1 MGESMSSEP
10 KVITSFEEAPQSLR
24 DKCDKEVLRAFFNAH
39 FSITEKSVNDDKR
52 FYLDDGRR
60 IKDDDILVAYMKDR
74 KVWTEPGVEIR
85 TITGELTNKFGEK
98 KLKDF
103 FAAGFFLMKKRIKK
117 KKWRYYLPDGRCL
130 DSEKKLD
137 DFLLEKLRP
146 AFNKELCDH
155 VIDMAATAIPG
166 VDKSELFIS
175 DTENEKAACLNVKL
189 DGKVYKEAILPY
201 VSYEGIISSS
211 LYNNLYS
218 RCTVLHKRNIERFE
232 KSHDLK
238 ALKQIAESILLSLQV
253 DEKHMPDDALEECR
267 KKTQANRDQ
276 AQADIENYRRSNRG
290 KESVS
295 NQQKAVDALREEAEQ
310 KRQAVLQAYDDYQ
323 KAVASVTLAENRQL
337 VDKIEQLLQKV
348 NTETNRELAAYGI
361 MERQLRNSLA
371 SGTSQE
377 LAVSQKLLLSAA
389 VIARSAKEISLY
401 MDFISLAKA
410 FQDLAKSVKTSQS
423 KVSEDTTV
431 KVAIKER
438 GKATGEWEK
447 AKEALHKAEAELEKQ
462 EMQKALYESNLRTR
476 EKRVTSYDAI
486 LTNIRKAQ
494 QEKQMQSIEKEQSL
508 RHREVFS
515 GGHNAVRSKKQT
527 DALLNEDVSK
537 LSNADIEKALTF
549 IRTNAKTFRQKLR
562 KLYITQQKKQ
572 IDVKKTIEK
581 SVQCDGEIAR
591 LYYKKPI
598 KSKANVVM
606 LADISG
612 SCRAMTSLAL
622 TYMGLMRE
630 VFPGGCHLFVF
641 VNHLVPVDRYFSNEN
656 VTSAVESINKSV
668 PSRGI
673 YSNYG
678 VPLKELRYDNTG
690 IINKDTTIVMLGDCR
705 NNKNY
710 SGVEE
715 VEWLSKRASN
725 FFVLNPDPLN
735 KWGQGDSIADLY
747 AKSGAT
753 VCRVSSTQDLL
764 TFLESASLKYH
775 I

>member
-1 MGESMSSEP
+1 MLNYILHNLDRYPLDGVVHFELEIDYP
-10 KVITSFEEAPQSLR
+10 FIHNVIDYMETECKRAGIQFVRIKPRKTWEELY
-24 DKCDKEVLRAFFNAH
+24 DKCGFP
-39 FSITEKSVNDDKR
+39 T
-52 FYLDDGRR
+52 
-60 IKDDDILVAYMKDR
+60 R
-74 KVWTEPGVEIR
+74 KVRWCNGH
-85 TITGELTNKFGEK
+85 
-98 KLKDF
+98 
-103 FAAGFFLMKKRIKK
+103 
-117 KKWRYYLPDGRCL
+117 Y
-130 DSEKKLD
+130 KLD
-137 DFLLEKLRP
+137 
-146 AFNKELCDH
+146 A
-155 VIDMAATAIPG
+155 
-166 VDKSELFIS
+166 
-175 DTENEKAACLNVKL
+175 
-189 DGKVYKEAILPY
+189 
-201 VSYEGIISSS
+201 
-211 LYNNLYS
+211 
-218 RCTVLHKRNIERFE
+218 
-232 KSHDLK
+232 
-238 ALKQIAESILLSLQV
+238 
-253 DEKHMPDDALEECR
+253 
-267 KKTQANRDQ
+267 
-276 AQADIENYRRSNRG
+276 
-290 KESVS
+290 
-295 NQQKAVDALREEAEQ
+295 
-310 KRQAVLQAYDDYQ
+310 KRQ
-323 KAVASVTLAENRQL
+323 
-337 VDKIEQLLQKV
+337 
-348 NTETNRELAAYGI
+348 
-361 MERQLRNSLA
+361 
-371 SGTSQE
+371 
-377 LAVSQKLLLSAA
+377 LS
-389 VIARSAKEISLY
+389 
-401 MDFISLAKA
+401 
-410 FQDLAKSVKTSQS
+410 
-423 KVSEDTTV
+423 
-431 KVAIKER
+431 
-438 GKATGEWEK
+438 EWLNEVGFY
-447 AKEALHKAEAELEKQ
+447 KAEAELEKQ

-537 LSNADIEKALTF
+537 LSNADIEKVLTF

-656 VTSAVESINKSV
+656 ITSAVESINKSV

-705 NNKNY
+705 NNKNN

-747 AKSGAT
+747 AKSGA
-753 VCRVSSTQDLL
+753 VVSMVGSAKDLL
-764 TFLESASLKYH
+764 TFLQSAGTTRH
-775 I
+775 FWCACPNH

>member
-1 MGESMSSEP
+1 MGY
-10 KVITSFEEAPQSLR
+10 K
-24 DKCDKEVLRAFFNAH
+24 
-39 FSITEKSVNDDKR
+39 TEKKIPSIILSV
-52 FYLDDGRR
+52 F
-60 IKDDDILVAYMKDR
+60 IV
-74 KVWTEPGVEIR
+74 
-85 TITGELTNKFGEK
+85 
-98 KLKDF
+98 
-103 FAAGFFLMKKRIKK
+103 
-117 KKWRYYLPDGRCL
+117 
-130 DSEKKLD
+130 
-137 DFLLEKLRP
+137 LL
-146 AFNKELCDH
+146 
-155 VIDMAATAIPG
+155 
-166 VDKSELFIS
+166 
-175 DTENEKAACLNVKL
+175 
-189 DGKVYKEAILPY
+189 
-201 VSYEGIISSS
+201 
-211 LYNNLYS
+211 
-218 RCTVLHKRNIERFE
+218 
-232 KSHDLK
+232 
-238 ALKQIAESILLSLQV
+238 
-253 DEKHMPDDALEECR
+253 MPDDALEECR

-295 NQQKAVDALREEAEQ
+295 NQQKAVDALREETEQ

-438 GKATGEWEK
+438 GEATGEWEK

-537 LSNADIEKALTF
+537 LSNADIEKVLTF

-656 VTSAVESINKSV
+656 VTAAVESINKNV

-735 KWGQGDSIADLY
+735 KWGKGTLLPTSMP
-747 AKSGAT
+747 
-753 VCRVSSTQDLL
+753 RVVRR
-764 TFLESASLKYH
+764 SAG
-775 I
+775 

>member
-1 MGESMSSEP
+1 MLNYILHNLDRYPLDGVVHFELEIDYP
-10 KVITSFEEAPQSLR
+10 FIHNVIDYMETECKRAGIQFVRIKPRKTWEELY
-24 DKCDKEVLRAFFNAH
+24 DKCGFP
-39 FSITEKSVNDDKR
+39 T
-52 FYLDDGRR
+52 
-60 IKDDDILVAYMKDR
+60 R
-74 KVWTEPGVEIR
+74 KVRWCNGH
-85 TITGELTNKFGEK
+85 
-98 KLKDF
+98 
-103 FAAGFFLMKKRIKK
+103 
-117 KKWRYYLPDGRCL
+117 Y
-130 DSEKKLD
+130 KLD
-137 DFLLEKLRP
+137 
-146 AFNKELCDH
+146 A
-155 VIDMAATAIPG
+155 
-166 VDKSELFIS
+166 
-175 DTENEKAACLNVKL
+175 
-189 DGKVYKEAILPY
+189 
-201 VSYEGIISSS
+201 
-211 LYNNLYS
+211 
-218 RCTVLHKRNIERFE
+218 
-232 KSHDLK
+232 
-238 ALKQIAESILLSLQV
+238 
-253 DEKHMPDDALEECR
+253 
-267 KKTQANRDQ
+267 
-276 AQADIENYRRSNRG
+276 
-290 KESVS
+290 
-295 NQQKAVDALREEAEQ
+295 
-310 KRQAVLQAYDDYQ
+310 KRQ
-323 KAVASVTLAENRQL
+323 
-337 VDKIEQLLQKV
+337 
-348 NTETNRELAAYGI
+348 
-361 MERQLRNSLA
+361 
-371 SGTSQE
+371 
-377 LAVSQKLLLSAA
+377 LS
-389 VIARSAKEISLY
+389 
-401 MDFISLAKA
+401 
-410 FQDLAKSVKTSQS
+410 
-423 KVSEDTTV
+423 
-431 KVAIKER
+431 
-438 GKATGEWEK
+438 EWLNEVGFY
-447 AKEALHKAEAELEKQ
+447 KAEAELEKQ

-527 DALLNEDVSK
+527 DALLNEDVLK
-537 LSNADIEKALTF
+537 LSNADIEKVLTF

-656 VTSAVESINKSV
+656 ITSAVESINKSV

-747 AKSGAT
+747 AKSGA
-753 VCRVSSTQDLL
+753 VVSMVGSAKDLL
-764 TFLESASLKYH
+764 TFLQSAGTTRH
-775 I
+775 FWCACPNH

>member
-1 MGESMSSEP
+1 MSEATNQTIESYVNLYT
-10 KVITSFEEAPQSLR
+10 K
-24 DKCDKEVLRAFFNAH
+24 FFQ
-39 FSITEKSVNDDKR
+39 
-52 FYLDDGRR
+52 
-60 IKDDDILVAYMKDR
+60 
-74 KVWTEPGVEIR
+74 
-85 TITGELTNKFGEK
+85 ELTQEYGFSFSMAEALNGIQHISDPLDVEDVLYTMQGALCHTKEECDTFEAVFCRRF
-98 KLKDF
+98 LKYSY
-103 FAAGFFLMKKRIKK
+103 APKPKEPLIPKKRATN
-117 KKWRYYLPDGRCL
+117 
-130 DSEKKLD
+130 SVA
-137 DFLLEKLRP
+137 
-146 AFNKELCDH
+146 AF
-155 VIDMAATAIPG
+155 
-166 VDKSELFIS
+166 VD
-175 DTENEKAACLNVKL
+175 
-189 DGKVYKEAILPY
+189 
-201 VSYEGIISSS
+201 
-211 LYNNLYS
+211 
-218 RCTVLHKRNIERFE
+218 
-232 KSHDLK
+232 
-238 ALKQIAESILLSLQV
+238 
-253 DEKHMPDDALEECR
+253 MPDDALEECR

-295 NQQKAVDALREEAEQ
+295 NQQKAVDALREETEQ

-438 GKATGEWEK
+438 GEATGEWEK

-537 LSNADIEKALTF
+537 LSNADIEKVLTF
-549 IRTNAKTFRQKLR
+549 IRKNFD
-562 KLYITQQKKQ
+562 YP
-572 IDVKKTIEK
+572 EK
-581 SVQCDGEIAR
+581 
-591 LYYKKPI
+591 
-598 KSKANVVM
+598 
-606 LADISG
+606 
-612 SCRAMTSLAL
+612 
-622 TYMGLMRE
+622 
-630 VFPGGCHLFVF
+630 
-641 VNHLVPVDRYFSNEN
+641 
-656 VTSAVESINKSV
+656 
-668 PSRGI
+668 
-673 YSNYG
+673 
-678 VPLKELRYDNTG
+678 PLKY
-690 IINKDTTIVMLGDCR
+690 K
-705 NNKNY
+705 
-710 SGVEE
+710 
-715 VEWLSKRASN
+715 
-725 FFVLNPDPLN
+725 
-735 KWGQGDSIADLY
+735 
-747 AKSGAT
+747 
-753 VCRVSSTQDLL
+753 
-764 TFLESASLKYH
+764 H
-775 I
+775 IRRISD

>member
-1 MGESMSSEP
+1 
-10 KVITSFEEAPQSLR
+10 
-24 DKCDKEVLRAFFNAH
+24 
-39 FSITEKSVNDDKR
+39 
-52 FYLDDGRR
+52 
-60 IKDDDILVAYMKDR
+60 
-74 KVWTEPGVEIR
+74 
-85 TITGELTNKFGEK
+85 
-98 KLKDF
+98 
-103 FAAGFFLMKKRIKK
+103 
-117 KKWRYYLPDGRCL
+117 
-130 DSEKKLD
+130 
-137 DFLLEKLRP
+137 
-146 AFNKELCDH
+146 
-155 VIDMAATAIPG
+155 
-166 VDKSELFIS
+166 
-175 DTENEKAACLNVKL
+175 
-189 DGKVYKEAILPY
+189 
-201 VSYEGIISSS
+201 
-211 LYNNLYS
+211 
-218 RCTVLHKRNIERFE
+218 
-232 KSHDLK
+232 
-238 ALKQIAESILLSLQV
+238 
-253 DEKHMPDDALEECR
+253 
-267 KKTQANRDQ
+267 
-276 AQADIENYRRSNRG
+276 
-290 KESVS
+290 
-295 NQQKAVDALREEAEQ
+295 
-310 KRQAVLQAYDDYQ
+310 
-323 KAVASVTLAENRQL
+323 
-337 VDKIEQLLQKV
+337 
-348 NTETNRELAAYGI
+348 
-361 MERQLRNSLA
+361 
-371 SGTSQE
+371 
-377 LAVSQKLLLSAA
+377 
-389 VIARSAKEISLY
+389 
-401 MDFISLAKA
+401 
-410 FQDLAKSVKTSQS
+410 
-423 KVSEDTTV
+423 
-431 KVAIKER
+431 
-438 GKATGEWEK
+438 
-447 AKEALHKAEAELEKQ
+447 
-462 EMQKALYESNLRTR
+462 
-476 EKRVTSYDAI
+476 
-486 LTNIRKAQ
+486 
-494 QEKQMQSIEKEQSL
+494 MQSIEKEQSL

-515 GGHNAVRSKKQT
+515 EGHNAVRSKKQT

-537 LSNADIEKALTF
+537 LSNADIEKVLTF
-549 IRTNAKTFRQKLR
+549 IRTNAETFRQKLR

-678 VPLKELRYDNTG
+678 VPLKELRYNNTG

-764 TFLESASLKYH
+764 TFLQSAGTTRH
-775 I
+775 F

>member
-1 MGESMSSEP
+1 MLNYILHNLDRYPLDGVVHFELEIDYP
-10 KVITSFEEAPQSLR
+10 FIHNVIDYMETECKRAGIQFVRIKPRKTWEELY
-24 DKCDKEVLRAFFNAH
+24 DKCGFP
-39 FSITEKSVNDDKR
+39 T
-52 FYLDDGRR
+52 
-60 IKDDDILVAYMKDR
+60 R
-74 KVWTEPGVEIR
+74 KVRWCNGH
-85 TITGELTNKFGEK
+85 
-98 KLKDF
+98 
-103 FAAGFFLMKKRIKK
+103 
-117 KKWRYYLPDGRCL
+117 Y
-130 DSEKKLD
+130 KLD
-137 DFLLEKLRP
+137 
-146 AFNKELCDH
+146 A
-155 VIDMAATAIPG
+155 
-166 VDKSELFIS
+166 
-175 DTENEKAACLNVKL
+175 
-189 DGKVYKEAILPY
+189 
-201 VSYEGIISSS
+201 
-211 LYNNLYS
+211 
-218 RCTVLHKRNIERFE
+218 
-232 KSHDLK
+232 
-238 ALKQIAESILLSLQV
+238 
-253 DEKHMPDDALEECR
+253 
-267 KKTQANRDQ
+267 
-276 AQADIENYRRSNRG
+276 
-290 KESVS
+290 
-295 NQQKAVDALREEAEQ
+295 
-310 KRQAVLQAYDDYQ
+310 KRQ
-323 KAVASVTLAENRQL
+323 
-337 VDKIEQLLQKV
+337 
-348 NTETNRELAAYGI
+348 
-361 MERQLRNSLA
+361 
-371 SGTSQE
+371 
-377 LAVSQKLLLSAA
+377 LS
-389 VIARSAKEISLY
+389 
-401 MDFISLAKA
+401 
-410 FQDLAKSVKTSQS
+410 
-423 KVSEDTTV
+423 
-431 KVAIKER
+431 
-438 GKATGEWEK
+438 EWLNEVGFY
-447 AKEALHKAEAELEKQ
+447 KAEAELEKQ

-537 LSNADIEKALTF
+537 LSNADIEKVLTF

-591 LYYKKPI
+591 LYYKKLI

-656 VTSAVESINKSV
+656 ITSAVESINKSV

-747 AKSGAT
+747 AKSGA
-753 VCRVSSTQDLL
+753 VVSMVGSAKDLL
-764 TFLESASLKYH
+764 TFLQSAGTTRH
-775 I
+775 FWCACPNH

>member
-1 MGESMSSEP
+1 MLNYILHNLDRYPLDGVVHFELEIDYP
-10 KVITSFEEAPQSLR
+10 FIHNVIDYMETECKRAGIQFVRIKPRKTWEELY
-24 DKCDKEVLRAFFNAH
+24 DKCGFP
-39 FSITEKSVNDDKR
+39 T
-52 FYLDDGRR
+52 
-60 IKDDDILVAYMKDR
+60 R
-74 KVWTEPGVEIR
+74 KVRWCNGH
-85 TITGELTNKFGEK
+85 
-98 KLKDF
+98 
-103 FAAGFFLMKKRIKK
+103 
-117 KKWRYYLPDGRCL
+117 Y
-130 DSEKKLD
+130 KLD
-137 DFLLEKLRP
+137 
-146 AFNKELCDH
+146 A
-155 VIDMAATAIPG
+155 
-166 VDKSELFIS
+166 
-175 DTENEKAACLNVKL
+175 
-189 DGKVYKEAILPY
+189 
-201 VSYEGIISSS
+201 
-211 LYNNLYS
+211 
-218 RCTVLHKRNIERFE
+218 
-232 KSHDLK
+232 
-238 ALKQIAESILLSLQV
+238 
-253 DEKHMPDDALEECR
+253 
-267 KKTQANRDQ
+267 
-276 AQADIENYRRSNRG
+276 
-290 KESVS
+290 
-295 NQQKAVDALREEAEQ
+295 
-310 KRQAVLQAYDDYQ
+310 KRQ
-323 KAVASVTLAENRQL
+323 
-337 VDKIEQLLQKV
+337 
-348 NTETNRELAAYGI
+348 
-361 MERQLRNSLA
+361 
-371 SGTSQE
+371 
-377 LAVSQKLLLSAA
+377 LS
-389 VIARSAKEISLY
+389 
-401 MDFISLAKA
+401 
-410 FQDLAKSVKTSQS
+410 
-423 KVSEDTTV
+423 
-431 KVAIKER
+431 
-438 GKATGEWEK
+438 EWLNEVGFY
-447 AKEALHKAEAELEKQ
+447 KAEAELEKQ

-537 LSNADIEKALTF
+537 LSNADIEKVLTF

-622 TYMGLMRE
+622 TYMGLMRK

-656 VTSAVESINKSV
+656 ITSAVESINKSV

-747 AKSGAT
+747 AKSGA
-753 VCRVSSTQDLL
+753 VVSMVGSAKDLL
-764 TFLESASLKYH
+764 TFLQSAGTTRH
-775 I
+775 FWCACPNH

>member
-1 MGESMSSEP
+1 MRSH
-10 KVITSFEEAPQSLR
+10 
-24 DKCDKEVLRAFFNAH
+24 LRAEPIINAKRDTPYNMKTQKE
-39 FSITEKSVNDDKR
+39 IGLLGEKVCRNFLIDCCAKHR
-52 FYLDDGRR
+52 FGFVRFEDVRDVKMYQER
-60 IKDDDILVAYMKDR
+60 DIDFIVYTSSGK
-74 KVWTEPGVEIR
+74 
-85 TITGELTNKFGEK
+85 TITLDAKADTYTTGNIFLEIYVPGF
-98 KLKDF
+98 KLGK
-103 FAAGFFLMKKRIKK
+103 
-117 KKWRYYLPDGRCL
+117 
-130 DSEKKLD
+130 
-137 DFLLEKLRP
+137 
-146 AFNKELCDH
+146 N
-155 VIDMAATAIPG
+155 G
-166 VDKSELFIS
+166 VPIAKY
-175 DTENEKAACLNVKL
+175 TENGERAGQKPGWLFRGADFIFYCFLNTKEIFVFDRECAAYYAC
-189 DGKVYKEAILPY
+189 ECAISGMPLIPIY
-201 VSYEGIISSS
+201 RTAKNDENRGDNRNY
-211 LYNNLYS
+211 YS
-218 RCTVLHKRNIERFE
+218 VATF
-232 KSHDLK
+232 
-238 ALKQIAESILLSLQV
+238 V
-253 DEKHMPDDALEECR
+253 DMPDDALEECR

-431 KVAIKER
+431 KVALKER
-438 GKATGEWEK
+438 GEATGEWEK

-537 LSNADIEKALTF
+537 LSNADIEKVLTF
-549 IRTNAKTFRQKLR
+549 IRTNAKNFRQKLR

-656 VTSAVESINKSV
+656 VTAAVESINKNV

-725 FFVLNPDPLN
+725 FFVLNPDPLD

-764 TFLESASLKYH
+764 TFLEFASLRKQA
-775 I
+775 

>member
-1 MGESMSSEP
+1 M
-10 KVITSFEEAPQSLR
+10 
-24 DKCDKEVLRAFFNAH
+24 
-39 FSITEKSVNDDKR
+39 
-52 FYLDDGRR
+52 
-60 IKDDDILVAYMKDR
+60 
-74 KVWTEPGVEIR
+74 
-85 TITGELTNKFGEK
+85 
-98 KLKDF
+98 
-103 FAAGFFLMKKRIKK
+103 
-117 KKWRYYLPDGRCL
+117 
-130 DSEKKLD
+130 
-137 DFLLEKLRP
+137 
-146 AFNKELCDH
+146 
-155 VIDMAATAIPG
+155 
-166 VDKSELFIS
+166 
-175 DTENEKAACLNVKL
+175 
-189 DGKVYKEAILPY
+189 
-201 VSYEGIISSS
+201 
-211 LYNNLYS
+211 
-218 RCTVLHKRNIERFE
+218 
-232 KSHDLK
+232 
-238 ALKQIAESILLSLQV
+238 
-253 DEKHMPDDALEECR
+253 
-267 KKTQANRDQ
+267 
-276 AQADIENYRRSNRG
+276 
-290 KESVS
+290 
-295 NQQKAVDALREEAEQ
+295 
-310 KRQAVLQAYDDYQ
+310 
-323 KAVASVTLAENRQL
+323 
-337 VDKIEQLLQKV
+337 QKV

-431 KVAIKER
+431 KAAIKKR
-438 GKATGEWEK
+438 GEATGEWEK

-537 LSNADIEKALTF
+537 LSNADIEKVLTF

-612 SCRAMTSLAL
+612 SCRTMTSLAL

-656 VTSAVESINKSV
+656 VTSAVESINKNV

-705 NNKNY
+705 NNKNC

-725 FFVLNPDPLN
+725 FFVLNPDPLD

-764 TFLESASLKYH
+764 TFLESASLKNH